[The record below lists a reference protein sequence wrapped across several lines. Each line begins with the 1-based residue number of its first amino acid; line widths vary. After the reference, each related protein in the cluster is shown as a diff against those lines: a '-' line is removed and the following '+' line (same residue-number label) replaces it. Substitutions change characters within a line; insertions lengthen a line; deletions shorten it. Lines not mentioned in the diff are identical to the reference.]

1 MVVEK
6 STGEDNRVD
15 PAAPRREVGFADP
28 GGPRFGLLYLGS
40 FISYGD
46 RFAIAPLL
54 VSISVDLRESLAAV
68 AAVASVYFLC
78 YGVMQPVYGVLSDRV
93 GRVRVMRWALLGTGV
108 GNLAAAGAP
117 VLEILIAAKAVAGAF
132 AGAILPAALVYVGDK
147 VSFSGRQRVIA
158 SVLSAGALGTF
169 SGTIGAGLIGH
180 FATWRLM
187 FAVVGL
193 SSLLLAAIIGRLPE
207 SRGEQRGS
215 GPLTQLRRVAHRP
228 WALFLFALAM
238 AEGAV
243 ILGIFTFLAPA
254 LEAQGESAAVSG
266 AVVATYGVAVFL
278 ATQLVKKLIGR
289 TSITPAGLIAI
300 GGLALVVAYLAAATD
315 QQVPNIVVASVM
327 IGMAFAFLHST
338 LQTWATEVAP
348 EARGTATSLFV
359 TGVSTGAAIGTAV
372 AGDLVDEARFGLLF
386 LIAAAT
392 AAPVATVASLAR
404 ARFSQVTSSL
414 SSRDEV

>member
-1 MVVEK
+1 M
-6 STGEDNRVD
+6 
-15 PAAPRREVGFADP
+15 GFTDP
-28 GGPRFGLLYLGS
+28 GGKSRFGLLYLGS

-108 GNLAAAGAP
+108 GNLAAAAAP
-117 VLEILIAAKAVAGAF
+117 GLEVLIMAKAVAGAF
-132 AGAILPAALVYVGDK
+132 AGAILPAALVYVGDT
-147 VSFSGRQRVIA
+147 VSFSRRQRVIA

-169 SGTIGAGLIGH
+169 SGSIGAGLIGH
-180 FATWRLM
+180 FATWRLV

-193 SSLLLAAIIGRLPE
+193 SSLLLAAIIGHLPE
-207 SRGEQRGS
+207 SLGGQRGA
-215 GPLTQLRRVAHRP
+215 GPLTQLRRVARHP
-228 WALFLFALAM
+228 WALFLFVLAV

-266 AVVATYGVAVFL
+266 AVVATYGVAVFV
-278 ATQLVKKLIGR
+278 ATQLVKQLIGR
-289 TSITPAGLIAI
+289 TSITPPHLITI
-300 GGLALVVAYLAAATD
+300 GGVALVVAYLTAAAG
-315 QQVPNIVVASVM
+315 QQVPHIVVASVL

-348 EARGTATSLFV
+348 AARGTAISLFV
-359 TGVSTGAAIGTAV
+359 TGVSTGAAVGTAA
-372 AGDLVDEARFGLLF
+372 AGGLVDQARFGLLF
-386 LIAAAT
+386 FIAAAL
-392 AAPVATVASLAR
+392 AAPVATVAATAR
-404 ARFSQVTSSL
+404 ARFSRTSSM
-414 SSRDEV
+414 SP